1 MIIRHKNMNKLI
13 VAAIIIFAAFTRIV
27 PHPPNFTPII
37 AMGLFGGA
45 YIKDK
50 TWALLL
56 PVGAMFLADIFLGF
70 HGTMIWV
77 YGSLIIITTIGFLL
91 KRGVTFR
98 NGAITTIAGSLL
110 FFLVTNFGVWASG
123 SFYPKTVEGL
133 ISCYAAGI
141 PFFGNT
147 LGGSIFYSFLMFFGY
162 EQVRIYFPSVVP
174 DSIQK

>member
-1 MIIRHKNMNKLI
+1 MNKLI
-13 VAAIIIFAAFTRIV
+13 IPAIIIFAAFTRLM

-45 YIKDK
+45 YLKDK
-50 TWALLL
+50 RWALML
-56 PVGAMFLADIFLGF
+56 PVIAMLISDLFLGF

-77 YGSLIIITTIGFLL
+77 YGSLIIITAMGFLL
-91 KRGVTFR
+91 NSGVTLK
-98 NGAITTIAGSLL
+98 NGAIATIGGSLL

-133 ISCYAAGI
+133 ISCYSAGI

-147 LGGSIFYSFLMFFGY
+147 LASSVFYSGLMFFGY
-162 EQVRIYFPSVVP
+162 EQIRKYFPMVP
-174 DSIQK
+174 DTIQE

>member
-1 MIIRHKNMNKLI
+1 MKIKEKNMNRLI
-13 VAAIIIFAAFTRIV
+13 IAAIIIFAAFTRIM

-45 YIKDK
+45 YLKDK
-50 TWALLL
+50 RWALLV
-56 PVGAMFLADIFLGF
+56 PVCAMLLADVFLGF

-91 KRGVTFR
+91 KRGVTLK
-98 NGAITTIAGSLL
+98 NGAIATIGGSLL

-123 SFYPKTVEGL
+123 SFYPKNVEGL

-147 LGGSIFYSFLMFFGY
+147 LGGSIFYSSLMFVGY
-162 EQVRIYFPSVVP
+162 EQVRTYFPIVVP

>member
-1 MIIRHKNMNKLI
+1 MKIKEKNINRLIIL
-13 VAAIIIFAAFTRIV
+13 AIIIFAAFTRIM

-45 YIKDK
+45 YLKDK
-50 TWALLL
+50 RWALML
-56 PVGAMFLADIFLGF
+56 PVVAMLLADLYLGF

-77 YGSLIIITTIGFLL
+77 YGSLIIITAMGFLL
-91 KRGVTFR
+91 NSGVTLK
-98 NGAITTIAGSLL
+98 NGAIATIGGSLL

-147 LGGSIFYSFLMFFGY
+147 LAGSVFYSGLMFFGY
-162 EQVRIYFPSVVP
+162 EQIRKYLPMVP
-174 DSIQK
+174 DTIQE

>member
-1 MIIRHKNMNKLI
+1 MKFKEKNMNRLI
-13 VAAIIIFAAFTRIV
+13 IPAIIIFAALTRLM

-45 YIKDK
+45 YLKDK
-50 TWALLL
+50 RWALML
-56 PVGAMFLADIFLGF
+56 PVVAMLLADLFLGF

-77 YGSLIIITTIGFLL
+77 YGSLIIITAMGFLL
-91 KRGVTFR
+91 NSGVTLK
-98 NGAITTIAGSLL
+98 NGAIATLGGSLL

-147 LGGSIFYSFLMFFGY
+147 LAGSVFYSGLMFFGY
-162 EQVRIYFPSVVP
+162 EQIRKYLPIMVP
-174 DSIQK
+174 DTIQE

>member
-1 MIIRHKNMNKLI
+1 MKIKEKNMNRLI
-13 VAAIIIFAAFTRIV
+13 IAAIIIFAAFTRIM

-45 YIKDK
+45 YLKDK
-50 TWALLL
+50 RWAVLL
-56 PVGAMFLADIFLGF
+56 PVGAMLLADVFLGF

-91 KRGVTFR
+91 RRGVTLQS
-98 NGAITTIAGSLL
+98 GAIATISGSLL

-123 SFYPKTVEGL
+123 SFYPKNVEGL

-147 LGGSIFYSFLMFFGY
+147 LGGSIFYSFLMFVGY
-162 EQVRIYFPSVVP
+162 EVMKNYLPDSVP
-174 DSIQK
+174 DSIRK

>member
-1 MIIRHKNMNKLI
+1 MKIKEKNMNRLI
-13 VAAIIIFAAFTRIV
+13 IAAIIILAAFTRIM

-37 AMGLFGGA
+37 AIGLFGGA
-45 YIKDK
+45 YLKNK
-50 TWALLL
+50 RWALLL
-56 PVGAMFLADIFLGF
+56 PVGAMLLADIFLGF

-91 KRGVTFR
+91 KRRVTLQ
-98 NGAITTIAGSLL
+98 NGAIATISGSLL

-123 SFYPKTVEGL
+123 SFYPMNVEGL

-147 LGGSIFYSFLMFFGY
+147 LGGSIFYSFLMFVGY
-162 EQVRIYFPSVVP
+162 EVMKNYLPDSVP
-174 DSIQK
+174 DSIRK

>member
-1 MIIRHKNMNKLI
+1 MKFKEKNMNRLI
-13 VAAIIIFAAFTRIV
+13 IPAIIIFAALTRLM

-45 YIKDK
+45 YLKDK
-50 TWALLL
+50 RWALLL
-56 PVGAMFLADIFLGF
+56 PVGAMLLADVFLGF

-91 KRGVTFR
+91 KRGVTLQ
-98 NGAITTIAGSLL
+98 NGAIATIGGSLL

-147 LGGSIFYSFLMFFGY
+147 LAGSVFYSGLMFFGY
-162 EQVRIYFPSVVP
+162 EQIRKYLPIMVP
-174 DSIQK
+174 DTIQE

>member
-1 MIIRHKNMNKLI
+1 MNKLI
-13 VAAIIIFAAFTRIV
+13 IPSIIIFAALTRLM

-45 YIKDK
+45 YLKDK
-50 TWALLL
+50 RWALML
-56 PVGAMFLADIFLGF
+56 PVVAMLLADLYLGF

-77 YGSLIIITTIGFLL
+77 YGSLIIITAMGFLL
-91 KRGVTFR
+91 NSGVTLK
-98 NGAITTIAGSLL
+98 NGAIATLGGSLL

-147 LGGSIFYSFLMFFGY
+147 LAGSVFYSGLMFFGY
-162 EQVRIYFPSVVP
+162 EQIRKYLPMVP
-174 DSIQK
+174 DTIQE

>member
-1 MIIRHKNMNKLI
+1 MKFKEKNMNRLI
-13 VAAIIIFAAFTRIV
+13 IPAIIIFAALTRLM

-45 YIKDK
+45 YLKDK
-50 TWALLL
+50 RWALLL
-56 PVGAMFLADIFLGF
+56 PVGAMLLADLFLGF

-77 YGSLIIITTIGFLL
+77 YGSLIIITAMGFLL
-91 KRGVTFR
+91 NSGVTLK
-98 NGAITTIAGSLL
+98 NGAIATLGGSLL
-110 FFLVTNFGVWASG
+110 FFLVTNFGVWASS

-147 LGGSIFYSFLMFFGY
+147 LAGSVFYSGLMFFGY
-162 EQVRIYFPSVVP
+162 EQIRKYLPMVP
-174 DSIQK
+174 DTIQE

>member
-1 MIIRHKNMNKLI
+1 MNRLIIP
-13 VAAIIIFAAFTRIV
+13 AIIICAAFTRIM

-45 YIKDK
+45 YLKDK
-50 TWALLL
+50 RWALLL
-56 PVGAMFLADIFLGF
+56 PVGAMLLADLFLGF

-91 KRGVTFR
+91 KRGVTLK
-98 NGAITTIAGSLL
+98 NGAIATIVSSLL

-147 LGGSIFYSFLMFFGY
+147 LAGSVFYSGLMFFGY
-162 EQVRIYFPSVVP
+162 EQIRKYLPIMVP
-174 DSIQK
+174 DTIQE

>member
-1 MIIRHKNMNKLI
+1 MKIKEKNMNRLI
-13 VAAIIIFAAFTRIV
+13 IAAIIIFAAFTRIM

-45 YIKDK
+45 YLKDK
-50 TWALLL
+50 RWALLL
-56 PVGAMFLADIFLGF
+56 PVGAMLLADIFLGF

-77 YGSLIIITTIGFLL
+77 YGSLIIITAMGFLL
-91 KRGVTFR
+91 NSGVTLK
-98 NGAITTIAGSLL
+98 NGAIATLGGSLL

-147 LGGSIFYSFLMFFGY
+147 LAGSVFYSGLMFFGY
-162 EQVRIYFPSVVP
+162 EQIRKYLPMVP
-174 DSIQK
+174 DTIQE

>member
-1 MIIRHKNMNKLI
+1 MNKLTI
-13 VAAIIIFAAFTRIV
+13 PAIIIFAALTRLM

-45 YIKDK
+45 YLKDK
-50 TWALLL
+50 RWALIL
-56 PVGAMFLADIFLGF
+56 PVAAMLLADLFLGF

-77 YGSLIIITTIGFLL
+77 YGSLIIITAMGFLL
-91 KRGVTFR
+91 NSGVTLK
-98 NGAITTIAGSLL
+98 NGAIATLGGSLL

-133 ISCYAAGI
+133 ISCYAAGV

-147 LGGSIFYSFLMFFGY
+147 LASSVFYSGLMFFGY
-162 EQVRIYFPSVVP
+162 EQIRKYLPMVP
-174 DSIQK
+174 DTIQE

>member
-1 MIIRHKNMNKLI
+1 MNKLI
-13 VAAIIIFAAFTRIV
+13 IPVIIIFAALTRLM

-45 YIKDK
+45 YLKDK
-50 TWALLL
+50 RWALLL
-56 PVGAMFLADIFLGF
+56 PVGAMLLADVFLGF

-77 YGSLIIITTIGFLL
+77 YGSLIIITIIGFLL
-91 KRGVTFR
+91 KRGVTLQ
-98 NGAITTIAGSLL
+98 NGAIATIGGSLL

-147 LGGSIFYSFLMFFGY
+147 LAGSVFYSGLMFFGY
-162 EQVRIYFPSVVP
+162 EQIRKYLPMVP
-174 DSIQK
+174 DTIQE